1 MNRSTI
7 LLFAAVGLV
16 GCGQQAQQAS
26 NAANTAAAAPAK
38 KHPSYC
44 FFKDADTKDWTATRG
59 ADGSIAVKGKVRID
73 DRRYMGSL
81 SESEVAG
88 TTAQLWLTMA
98 PNNTGSG
105 VLDNWWDVSGS
116 VAGAAA
122 VEKVAIMCG
131 KKTVA
136 ELPLKKG

>member
-1 MNRSTI
+1 MNRSII
-7 LLFAAVGLV
+7 LLCAAAGLA
-16 GCGQQAQQAS
+16 GCGQQVQQAS
-26 NAANTAAAAPAK
+26 NAVNTAAAAPAK

-44 FFKDADTKDWTATRG
+44 FFKDADTKGWVATRG
-59 ADGSIAVKGKVRID
+59 ADGSIAVKGKVRIE

-81 SESEVAG
+81 SESDMSG
-88 TTAQLWLTMA
+88 TAAQIWLTMA

-105 VLDNWWDVSGS
+105 AVENWWDVSGS
-116 VAGAAA
+116 IPSAA
-122 VEKVAIMCG
+122 VAEKVSVMCG

>member
-1 MNRSTI
+1 MKRSI
-7 LLFAAVGLV
+7 IMLGAAASLA
-16 GCGQQAQQAS
+16 GCGQQAEQAQ

-44 FFKDADTKDWTATRG
+44 FFKDADTKGWAATRG
-59 ADGSIAVKGKVRID
+59 ADGSVSVKGQVHIE
-73 DRRYMGSL
+73 DRRYMGAL
-81 SESEVAG
+81 GDSEVTA

-98 PNNTGSG
+98 QNNTGSG
-105 VLDNWWDVSGS
+105 AQGNWWDVSGS
-116 VAGAAA
+116 VGNAAA
-122 VEKVAIMCG
+122 VDKVAVMCG